1 MSAVKK
7 TARIGLYLLSLL
19 VLLLV
24 GGAVYLYTNMDYL
37 AKQITEQVASDTL
50 GVPVHVG
57 DMKITLEDLK
67 VVVQDVRVSN
77 PKGYNNPDAISIKA
91 IVIDGD
97 SFSRDLLTFA
107 RISVSGTNVNLEVD
121 KDGTNISDISNNIA
135 NRSADKSGG
144 SSSHDG
150 HSHDGHS
157 HKGEDVKVIVKKFS
171 LTGAQITPSVTLLGG
186 DLAKVT
192 APDIHLVG
200 IGQKEN
206 GILAQEAIAQIMDVV
221 LQKFSKSSNSAGFL
235 EGMSLDMLNSIGV
248 STADVFKKN
257 LKKSYEEEVD
267 GFKKGF
273 DEIKTLFE

>member
-7 TARIGLYLLSLL
+7 TAKISLYIFSLL

-24 GGAVYLYTNMDYL
+24 GGVAYLYTNMDSL
-37 AKQITEQVASDTL
+37 AKQITEQVASDAL

-67 VVVQDVRVSN
+67 VVVQDIRIAN
-77 PKGYNNPDAISIKA
+77 PKGYKNAEAITIKA
-91 IVIDGD
+91 VVIDGD
-97 SFSRDLLTFA
+97 SFSRDLLTFT
-107 RISVSGTNVNLEVD
+107 RISVNGTHVNLEVD
-121 KDGTNISDISNNIA
+121 KDGTNLSDISNNIE
-135 NRSADKSGG
+135 NRSVGNNNNAGGKGDGSHNADNI
-144 SSSHDG
+144 
-150 HSHDGHS
+150 
-157 HKGEDVKVIVKKFS
+157 KVIVKKFS

-186 DLAKVT
+186 DLAKIT
-192 APDIHLVG
+192 TPDIHLVG

-206 GILAQEAIAQIMDVV
+206 GILAQEAIAQIMDAV

-235 EGMSLDMLNSIGV
+235 EGMSLEMLNSIGV

-257 LKKSYEEEVD
+257 LKKSYKNEVD

-273 DEIKTLFE
+273 DDIKNLFE

>member
-7 TARIGLYLLSLL
+7 TAKVGFYLLSLF
-19 VLLLV
+19 VLMLV
-24 GGAVYLYTNMDYL
+24 GGAVYLYTNMDSL
-37 AKQITEQVASDTL
+37 AKQITEQVASDAL

-57 DMKITLEDLK
+57 EIKITLEDLK
-67 VVVQDVRVSN
+67 VVVQDIRIAN
-77 PKGYNNPDAISIKA
+77 PKGYNNPDAITIKA
-91 IVIDGD
+91 VVIDGD

-107 RISVSGTNVNLEVD
+107 RISVNGTNVNLEVD

-135 NRSADKSGG
+135 NRNVAGADKTGGSG
-144 SSSHDG
+144 SSSN
-150 HSHDGHS
+150 
-157 HKGEDVKVIVKKFS
+157 EDENIKVIVKKFS

-186 DLAKVT
+186 DLAKIT
-192 APDIHLVG
+192 TPDIHLAG

-206 GILAQEAIAQIMDVV
+206 GILAKEAIAQIMDAV

-235 EGMSLDMLNSIGV
+235 EGVSLEMLNSMGV

-257 LKKSYEEEVD
+257 LKKSYENEVD

-273 DEIKTLFE
+273 DDIKTLFE